1 MNAAVVLLMLHS
13 LPAGMDDPEES
24 VPAGAEALD
33 PWRTDYPWYDAE
45 TDGVRRV
52 ELSEPEEDAQPTAP
66 PGPILPGSA
75 MQWMAWIAIILVLAA
90 VLALLIWVL
99 LGREWGKSSADETT
113 AEDDAEADRV
123 EALPFPVKPGRLDL
137 LDQAREFYRQ
147 GDYGRA
153 IVYLFS
159 YQLVQLDKRQ
169 IIRLSKGKTNRRYL
183 REIGPRQTLMRLV
196 EPASK
201 IALRIGEGCASY
213 SVTSSSSIK
222 LSGRTAAHSIAPS
235 FWPISVRR

>member
-1 MNAAVVLLMLHS
+1 
-13 LPAGMDDPEES
+13 
-24 VPAGAEALD
+24 
-33 PWRTDYPWYDAE
+33 
-45 TDGVRRV
+45 
-52 ELSEPEEDAQPTAP
+52 
-66 PGPILPGSA
+66 

-196 EPASK
+196 EQTMVAFEDVFFGHRTLDRPRFESCWSRLEEFQSLA
-201 IALRIGEGCASY
+201 GE
-213 SVTSSSSIK
+213 
-222 LSGRTAAHSIAPS
+222 TAN
-235 FWPISVRR
+235 